1 MKIDEVKENTSN
13 LTENT
18 VELTE
23 EKKEP
28 IPEPIKTLETVF
40 KEFDETNAKAW
51 GDIDLTSVLEK
62 TNKKQKVVKADPTTY
77 IVTKKSE

>member
-1 MKIDEVKENTSN
+1 VKTEEVKENTSN
-13 LTENT
+13 LPENT
-18 VELTE
+18 VESTE

-28 IPEPIKTLETVF
+28 NEPQPVKTLETVF

-62 TNKKQKVVKADPTTY
+62 TNKK
-77 IVTKKSE
+77 

>member
-1 MKIDEVKENTSN
+1 VKTEEVKENTSN
-13 LTENT
+13 PPEKT
-18 VELTE
+18 VESTE

-28 IPEPIKTLETVF
+28 TEPIKPLETVF
-40 KEFDETNAKAW
+40 KEFDAKNAKAW

-62 TNKKQKVVKADPTTY
+62 TNKKQKVLSAKPTTI